1 VRAGAGGQDASE
13 GLGSNALAAFD
24 TLTAAGGAGAMV
36 DWSSCLLW
44 GLVASLAL
52 VGTMETA
59 QSAGV
64 SRLSIPFM
72 LGTAWTLDRDR
83 ARLFGLAGIVVTGW
97 VFAFFYAWGF
107 EELGRADW
115 WVGALAGAFHGA
127 LMLTVAMPILSNL
140 HPNMATERQGPTATR
155 WLQPPGFLALNYG
168 RRAPLIALVAHV
180 IYGMILG
187 GFYTL
192 AGGP

>member
-1 VRAGAGGQDASE
+1 
-13 GLGSNALAAFD
+13 
-24 TLTAAGGAGAMV
+24 MV

-107 EELGRADW
+107 EELGRATW

-168 RRAPLIALVAHV
+168 RRAPLIALIAHV

-187 GFYTL
+187 EFYTL

>member
-1 VRAGAGGQDASE
+1 MSALGAAV
-13 GLGSNALAAFD
+13 D
-24 TLTAAGGAGAMV
+24 TLAAAGGGTSFV

-83 ARLFGLAGIVVTGW
+83 ARIFGLAGIVVTGW
-97 VFAFFYAWGF
+97 IFAFFYAWGF
-107 EELGRADW
+107 EELGRATW
-115 WVGALAGAFHGA
+115 WIGALAGAFHGA
-127 LMLTVAMPILSNL
+127 LMLTVAMPVLANV

-180 IYGMILG
+180 IYGTILG
-187 GFYTL
+187 TFYTL
-192 AGGP
+192 VGAP